1 MLSYQGTILEKIIIH
16 FAGNPS
22 NEEPLQL
29 AAAVT
34 EVSEEHQELFVRY
47 LMHSFR
53 SEGFY
58 KFNPSANPVYNACK
72 AIFEET
78 MPFEEASAEIAKHL
92 YEVSTHPKILPGDLF
107 VARLSQVNLNN
118 DLHDVIVLLKAEH
131 EDNFMQVEW
140 QGATSDA
147 ILSQGYRLD
156 RVDKACLI
164 FSANPLDGYQVLVVD
179 KTNGNAAE
187 AQYWTDAF
195 LDLETMEDSYHFTQQ
210 YMNLTRQFVEE
221 QFPEDFQVNPA
232 DQIAMLN
239 RSSKFFKEKDRFELD
254 QFANEVIQAPE
265 VIDSFKRFTA
275 DSNAENEDEHSITEA
290 FDINQQAVKK
300 HSGMFKSVLKLD
312 KNFHIYIHGNRN
324 MIERGYD
331 EEKSLNYYKVFF
343 SNEATS

>member
-1 MLSYQGTILEKIIIH
+1 MLSYQGALLEKLIIH

-22 NEEPLQL
+22 NEEALQL
-29 AAAVT
+29 AAAPT
-34 EVSEEHQELFVRY
+34 EVSDDHQELFVRY
-47 LMHSFR
+47 LMHAFKP
-53 SEGFY
+53 EGFY

-78 MPFEEASAEIAKHL
+78 MSFEEASAEIAKHL
-92 YEVSTHPKILPGDLF
+92 YEVSTHPKILSGDLF
-107 VARLSQVNLNN
+107 VARLSQVNLHN

-147 ILSQGYRLD
+147 ILAQGYRLD

-164 FSANPLDGYQVLVVD
+164 FSSNPLEGYQVLVVD

-210 YMNLTRQFVEE
+210 YMNLTRQFVKE

-254 QFANEVIQAPE
+254 EFANEVIQAPE

-275 DSNAENEDEHSITEA
+275 DSNAENDDEHSITEA

-300 HSGMFKSVLKLD
+300 HAGMFKSVLKLD

-331 EEKSLNYYKVFF
+331 DEKEL
-343 SNEATS
+343 